1 MTSIIKVNTI
11 QDGGGNVLLTSNGS
25 GSITTNNIGGQNTPA
40 FSVRLTADQSVS
52 SDTNTKIQFNSED
65 FDTNS
70 AFDSSSNYRFT
81 VPSGEGGKYF
91 FYVQMYGG
99 SDAGDDVNQSAI
111 YVYKNGT
118 NQGFSG
124 IHIDDEVSYFV
135 ASKSM
140 ILTLSAGDYIEF
152 FGNVTTGSGT
162 PLFKGQTTRFDTHA
176 LGYKMIGV

>member
-1 MTSIIKVNTI
+1 MAITKLIA
-11 QDGGGNVLLTSNGS
+11 D
-25 GSITTNNIGGQNTPA
+25 SITSGAIANTPA

-65 FDTNS
+65 FDTDS

-124 IHIDDEVSYFV
+124 VHIDDEVSYFV

-140 ILTLSAGDYIEF
+140 ILNLSAGDYIEF

-162 PLFKGQTTRFDTHA
+162 PLFKGQSTRFDTHA
-176 LGYKMIGV
+176 LGYKLIGV